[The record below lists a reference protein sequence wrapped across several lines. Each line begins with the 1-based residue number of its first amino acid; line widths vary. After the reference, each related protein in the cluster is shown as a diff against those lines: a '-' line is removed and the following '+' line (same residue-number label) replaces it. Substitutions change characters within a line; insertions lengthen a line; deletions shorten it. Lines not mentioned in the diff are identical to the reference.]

1 MSRRY
6 YSSVSATEICAF
18 WGIVIAVALL
28 VVTAFLRMFG
38 ANLGTIASI
47 LDLVAKIA
55 LLVAVALPAYGYVR
69 GRAMG
74 WKVTYWVALI
84 LYIVFIVLGAG
95 FITISK

>member
-28 VVTAFLRMFG
+28 IVTAFLRIFG
-38 ANLGTIASI
+38 ASLGTIANI
-47 LDLVAKIA
+47 LDLAAKIA
-55 LLVAVALPAYGYVR
+55 LLVAIALPAYGYVR
-69 GRAMG
+69 GRSVG

-95 FITISK
+95 FIVVK